1 VLLMTQVLTI
11 FLWIALILLFWTYFG
26 YPLLMYLRAKAGK
39 QLVQE
44 SEEYTPGVCILI
56 PTFNEAD
63 VIRRK
68 LENAIALNY
77 PQDLLEIIVIDDDSQ
92 DATPEIV
99 AEFAP
104 RVKLIRKE
112 KRSGKMQSVNI
123 GMQATSA
130 EIVILSDASPDYE
143 QDSLRYLVQPFSQAK
158 IGVVVGKLAIWD
170 AENGVVKSAGLYWK
184 YEAAL
189 RKWESQ
195 TGNTFAVH
203 GNMFALRRELYRPM
217 SNGTINDE
225 FSIAM
230 NIIKEGYRVVYQPKA
245 ISYDHAS
252 SQMEDEFARRV
263 RINAGRFQA
272 LFGASYLTTMPT
284 FEDGFRLVSHK
295 FLRPLAPIFM
305 IITLLAS
312 VLLVLMRTAWIYDLF
327 LLGQLLFYG
336 LAALGWLLEKRQIKL
351 RALSIFYFFVSTNL
365 AALFGFWRWLK
376 GTQSV
381 TWQKRQT
388 VESSLD

>member
-1 VLLMTQVLTI
+1 MLVMISVFGILFWV
-11 FLWIALILLFWTYFG
+11 ALALLFWTYFG
-26 YPLLMYLRAKAGK
+26 YPFLMFLRAKLAKK
-39 QLVQE
+39 QPQVLG
-44 SEEYTPGVCILI
+44 SSLTPSICILI

-68 LENAIALNY
+68 LENTIALNY

-92 DATPEIV
+92 DATPQII

-104 RVKLIRKE
+104 RVRLIRKE

-123 GMQATSA
+123 GMQATNA
-130 EIVILSDASPDYE
+130 DIVILSDASPDYE
-143 QDSLRYLVQPFSQAK
+143 RDSLNYLVQPFSRPEV
-158 IGVVVGKLAIWD
+158 GVVVGKLAIWD
-170 AENGVVKSAGLYWK
+170 AKNAVVKSAGLYWK

-203 GNMFALRRELYRPM
+203 GNMFALRRELFQPM
-217 SNGTINDE
+217 SEGTINDE
-225 FSIAM
+225 FSIAI
-230 NIIKEGYRVVYQPKA
+230 NVIKAGYRVIYEPQA

-252 SQMEDEFARRV
+252 SQMEDEFKRRV

-284 FEDGFRLVSHK
+284 VEDTFRLVSHK

-305 IITLLAS
+305 II
-312 VLLVLMRTAWIYDLF
+312 VLLSNIFLSIFRAAWFYDLL
-327 LLGQLLFYG
+327 LLGQIVFYA
-336 LAALGWLLEKRQIKL
+336 LAALGWFLEKRQVHL
-351 RALSIFYFFVSTNL
+351 RFINVFYFFVSTNL
-365 AALFGFWRWLK
+365 AALLGFYRWLK
-376 GTQSV
+376 GSQSV
-381 TWQKRQT
+381 IWQKRQ
-388 VESSLD
+388 VID